1 MRHTGT
7 PGKHITRFA
16 VTSLLLSPLL
26 LVGCTS
32 TPKKE
37 VNVSTSVKSPVERP
51 VTQEEITPEHKLVEA
66 KKVWI
71 ETRNKAQRDT
81 LLLEAAELYI
91 ANQKPLLA
99 QQVLYEVKQDGVST
113 DNQAAYALLM
123 AKVYVNDPSASPQT
137 LLTMLESVSDQS
149 QFAVEKAHLQ
159 TQLFIREG
167 NYGAAANSLLKT
179 DLSDEQKVEQIWAW
193 VTSMPL
199 SSLDDV
205 SSQYPALSP
214 FVSLRKLTQEYRFK
228 PEQLA
233 ANLRNF
239 KRVYAGHS
247 LGKAFPKNVDS
258 ATQLSRPSI
267 DSIAILLPL
276 SGRLGAT
283 GNTIKNGIMAAY
295 YQSIEDNQSERDL
308 PQLSFV
314 DTTDK
319 DVESIVSAIGE
330 AKFVIGPLLK
340 DNVERI
346 VPALPTG
353 VNVLALNRF
362 DNVQQAMGELNRTT
376 DLLEN
381 QDTSAN
387 ADNVERNL
395 LSEQKTTEQSSAVQ
409 SVLTKQAPKEHTM
422 ANQPVAANFF
432 GLAPEDEAKQLAEL
446 IFNKGFR
453 APIVIAEQSSLYMR
467 MDDTFKA
474 HWETLNKA
482 EGKRRTNITSV
493 SFNDSNSLRE
503 GITSALD
510 VAQSNE
516 RINQIEY
523 MTNDE
528 VYNMPRSRRDIDAI
542 IAFASPQDTELLN
555 PIIEASL
562 NPLDGQPIP
571 VYATSRSMDYD
582 SGKNQWRDLKNIH
595 FIDMPWLMPQHKW
608 QDLAQTV
615 DQAFTAQSTMQKR
628 LFAFGYDAYELLP
641 QLGILNTLP
650 YLRHE
655 GLTGS
660 LSLNNHGEVERQQ
673 PRAIIRNENVEMLTE

>member
-7 PGKHITRFA
+7 TGKHITRFA

-32 TPKKE
+32 TPKKA
-37 VNVSTSVKSPVERP
+37 VNVPTNLKSPVVQP
-51 VTQEEITPEHKLVEA
+51 VTKEEITPEHKLVEA
-66 KKVWI
+66 KKAWI
-71 ETRNKAQRDT
+71 ETRNKERRDT

-113 DNQAAYALLM
+113 ANQPAYALLM
-123 AKVYVNDPSASPQT
+123 AKVYVNSPDAAPQT
-137 LLTMLESVSDQS
+137 LLTLLETVPDQS
-149 QFAVEKAHLQ
+149 QFGVEKAHLQ
-159 TQLFIREG
+159 TQLFIRKG
-167 NYGAAANSLLKT
+167 NYGAAANNLLKT
-179 DLSDEQKVEQIWAW
+179 DLTDEQKVEQVWAW

-205 SSQYPALSP
+205 SSQYPSLSP
-214 FVSLRKLTQEYRFK
+214 FVSLRKLTQEYRSN

-258 ATQLSRPSI
+258 ATQLSLPSI
-267 DSIAILLPL
+267 DSIAVLLPL

-319 DVESIVSAIGE
+319 DVEGIVSAIGE

-362 DNVQQAMGELNRTT
+362 DNFQQAMGELDRTIE
-376 DLLEN
+376 LLAQQE
-381 QDTSAN
+381 TSESKEAGS
-387 ADNVERNL
+387 
-395 LSEQKTTEQSSAVQ
+395 LSEQKSAMPPLSAEQGLSEKT
-409 SVLTKQAPKEHTM
+409 SVA
-422 ANQPVAANFF
+422 QPIAANFF

-493 SFNDSNSLRE
+493 TFNDSNSLRE

-571 VYATSRSMDYD
+571 VYASSRSMDYD

-608 QDLAQTV
+608 QGLAQTV
-615 DQAFTAQSTMQKR
+615 DQAFAAQSTMQKR

-641 QLGILNTLP
+641 QLGILNTLQ
-650 YLRHE
+650 YLNHD

-660 LSLNNHGEVERQQ
+660 LSLNENGEVERQQ
-673 PRAIIRNENVEMLTE
+673 PRAIIRNEKVEILTE

>member
-7 PGKHITRFA
+7 TGKHITRFA

-32 TPKKE
+32 TPKKA
-37 VNVSTSVKSPVERP
+37 VSVSTNVKSPTEQP
-51 VTQEEITPEHKLVEA
+51 VIQKEITPEHKLVEA

-113 DNQAAYALLM
+113 ANQPAYALLM
-123 AKVYVNDPSASPQT
+123 AKVYANDPSASPQT

-149 QFAVEKAHLQ
+149 QFAVEVAHLQ

-167 NYGAAANSLLKT
+167 NYAAAANSLLKT
-179 DLSDEQKVEQIWAW
+179 DLSDEHKVEQIWAW

-205 SSQYPALSP
+205 SSQYPNLSP
-214 FVSLRKLTQEYRFK
+214 FVSLRKLTQEYRSE

-239 KRVYAGHS
+239 KSVYAGHS

-267 DSIAILLPL
+267 DSIAVLLPL

-295 YQSIEDNQSERDL
+295 YQSIEDNLSERDL
-308 PQLSFV
+308 LQLSFV

-319 DVESIVSAIGE
+319 NVEAIISAIGK

-362 DNVQQAMGELNRTT
+362 DNFQQTMGELDRTIE
-376 DLLEN
+376 LLAQ
-381 QDTSAN
+381 QDASGN
-387 ADNVERNL
+387 AEAGS
-395 LSEQKTTEQSSAVQ
+395 LSEQKSAMPPLSAEQGLSEKTSLA
-409 SVLTKQAPKEHTM
+409 
-422 ANQPVAANFF
+422 QPVAANFF

-493 SFNDSNSLRE
+493 AFNDSNSLRE

-571 VYATSRSMDYD
+571 VYASSRSMDYD

-615 DQAFTAQSTMQKR
+615 DQAFAAQSTMQKR

-660 LSLNNHGEVERQQ
+660 LSLNNNGEVERQQ
-673 PRAIIRNENVEMLTE
+673 PRAIIRNEKVEMLTE

>member
-7 PGKHITRFA
+7 TGKHITRFA

-32 TPKKE
+32 TPKKA
-37 VNVSTSVKSPVERP
+37 VNVPTNVKSPVEQP

-66 KKVWI
+66 KKAWL
-71 ETRNKAQRDT
+71 ETRNKERRDT

-99 QQVLYEVKQDGVST
+99 QQVLHEVKQDGVST
-113 DNQAAYALLM
+113 ANQSAYALLM
-123 AKVYVNDPSASPQT
+123 AKVYVNSPDASPQT
-137 LLTMLESVSDQS
+137 LLTMLETVPDQS
-149 QFAVEKAHLQ
+149 QFGVEKAHLQ

-179 DLSDEQKVEQIWAW
+179 DLTDEQKVEQVWTW
-193 VTSMPL
+193 VTSMSL

-205 SSQYPALSP
+205 SSQYPNLSP
-214 FVSLRKLTQEYRFK
+214 FISLRKLTQEYRSN

-267 DSIAILLPL
+267 DSIAVLLPL

-295 YQSIEDNQSERDL
+295 YQSIEDNQSERNL

-319 DVESIVSAIGE
+319 DAEGIISAIGE

-362 DNVQQAMGELNRTT
+362 DNFQQAMGELDRTIE
-376 DLLEN
+376 LLAQ
-381 QDTSAN
+381 QDASGN
-387 ADNVERNL
+387 AEAGS
-395 LSEQKTTEQSSAVQ
+395 LSEQKSAIPPLSAEQGLSEKT
-409 SVLTKQAPKEHTM
+409 SVA
-422 ANQPVAANFF
+422 QPIAANFF

-493 SFNDSNSLRE
+493 TFNDSNSLRE

-571 VYATSRSMDYD
+571 VYASSRSMDYD

-608 QDLAQTV
+608 QGLAQTV
-615 DQAFTAQSTMQKR
+615 DQAFAAQSTMQKR

-641 QLGILNTLP
+641 QLGILNTLQ
-650 YLRHE
+650 YLNHD

-660 LSLNNHGEVERQQ
+660 LSLNENGEVERQQ
-673 PRAIIRNENVEMLTE
+673 PRAIIRNEKVEILTE

>member
-7 PGKHITRFA
+7 TGKHITRFA

-32 TPKKE
+32 TPKKA
-37 VNVSTSVKSPVERP
+37 VNVPTNVKSPVEQP

-66 KKVWI
+66 KKAWL
-71 ETRNKAQRDT
+71 ETRNKERRDT

-113 DNQAAYALLM
+113 ANQSAYALLM
-123 AKVYVNDPSASPQT
+123 AKVYVNSPDASPQT
-137 LLTMLESVSDQS
+137 LLTMLETVPDQS
-149 QFAVEKAHLQ
+149 QFGVEKAHLQ

-179 DLSDEQKVEQIWAW
+179 DLTDEQKVEQVWTW
-193 VTSMPL
+193 VTSMSL

-205 SSQYPALSP
+205 SSQYPNLSP
-214 FVSLRKLTQEYRFK
+214 FISLRKLTQEYRSN

-267 DSIAILLPL
+267 DSIAVLLPL

-295 YQSIEDNQSERDL
+295 YQSIEDNQSERNL

-319 DVESIVSAIGE
+319 DAEGIISAIGE

-362 DNVQQAMGELNRTT
+362 DNFQQAMGELDRSIE
-376 DLLEN
+376 LLAQ
-381 QDTSAN
+381 QDSSGN
-387 ADNVERNL
+387 AEAGS
-395 LSEQKTTEQSSAVQ
+395 LSEQKSAIPPLSAEQGLSEKT
-409 SVLTKQAPKEHTM
+409 SVA
-422 ANQPVAANFF
+422 QPIAANFF

-493 SFNDSNSLRE
+493 TFNDSNSLRE

-571 VYATSRSMDYD
+571 VYASSRSMDYD

-608 QDLAQTV
+608 QGLAQTV
-615 DQAFTAQSTMQKR
+615 DQAFAAQSTMQKR

-641 QLGILNTLP
+641 QLGILNTLQ
-650 YLRHE
+650 YLNHD

-660 LSLNNHGEVERQQ
+660 LSLNENGEVERQQ
-673 PRAIIRNENVEMLTE
+673 PRAIIRNEKVEILTE

>member
-7 PGKHITRFA
+7 TGKHITRFA

-32 TPKKE
+32 TPKKA
-37 VNVSTSVKSPVERP
+37 VNVSTNVKSPVEQP

-66 KKVWI
+66 KKAWL
-71 ETRNKAQRDT
+71 ETRNKERRDT

-113 DNQAAYALLM
+113 ANQSAYALLM
-123 AKVYVNDPSASPQT
+123 AKVYVNSPDASPQT
-137 LLTMLESVSDQS
+137 LLTLLETVPDQS

-159 TQLFIREG
+159 TQLFVREG

-179 DLSDEQKVEQIWAW
+179 DLTDEQKVEQIWAW
-193 VTSMPL
+193 VTSLPL

-205 SSQYPALSP
+205 SAQYPDLSP
-214 FVSLRKLTQEYRFK
+214 FVSLRKLTQEYRST

-247 LGKAFPKNVDS
+247 LGKAFPKNVDT

-267 DSIAILLPL
+267 DSIAVLLPL

-295 YQSIEDNQSERDL
+295 YQSIEENQSERDL

-319 DVESIVSAIGE
+319 DVEGIVSAIGE

-340 DNVERI
+340 DNVERV

-362 DNVQQAMGELNRTT
+362 DNFQQAMGELDRTIE
-376 DLLEN
+376 LLAQ
-381 QDTSAN
+381 QDASGN
-387 ADNVERNL
+387 AAAGS
-395 LSEQKTTEQSSAVQ
+395 LSEQKSAMPPLSAEQGLSEKT
-409 SVLTKQAPKEHTM
+409 SVE
-422 ANQPVAANFF
+422 QPIAANFF

-474 HWETLNKA
+474 HWETLNQA

-493 SFNDSNSLRE
+493 TFNDSNSLRE

-571 VYATSRSMDYD
+571 VYASSRSMDYD

-608 QDLAQTV
+608 QGLAQTV
-615 DQAFTAQSTMQKR
+615 DQAFAAQSTMQKR

-641 QLGILNTLP
+641 QLGILNTLQ
-650 YLRHE
+650 YLNHD

-660 LSLNNHGEVERQQ
+660 LSLNENGEVERQQ
-673 PRAIIRNENVEMLTE
+673 PRAIIRNEKVEILTE

>member
-1 MRHTGT
+1 VRHTGT
-7 PGKHITRFA
+7 TGKHITRFA

-32 TPKKE
+32 TPKKA
-37 VNVSTSVKSPVERP
+37 VSPSTSVKSPVERP

-66 KKVWI
+66 KKAWL
-71 ETRNKAQRDT
+71 ETRNKEQRDT

-113 DNQAAYALLM
+113 ANQPAYALLM
-123 AKVYVNDPSASPQT
+123 AKVYVNSPDASSQT
-137 LLTMLESVSDQS
+137 LLTLLETVPDQS

-179 DLSDEQKVEQIWAW
+179 DLTDEQKVEQVWAW
-193 VTSMPL
+193 VTSMSL
-199 SSLDDV
+199 SSLDDE

-214 FVSLRKLTQEYRFK
+214 FVSLRKLTQEYRSN

-247 LGKAFPKNVDS
+247 LGKAFPKNVNS

-267 DSIAILLPL
+267 DSIAVLLPL

-314 DTTDK
+314 DTTNK
-319 DVESIVSAIGE
+319 DVEGIVSAIGE

-362 DNVQQAMGELNRTT
+362 DNFQQAMGELDRTIE
-376 DLLEN
+376 LLAQQE
-381 QDTSAN
+381 TSESA
-387 ADNVERNL
+387 AAGS
-395 LSEQKTTEQSSAVQ
+395 LSEQKSAMPPLSAERGLSEKTSVEQ
-409 SVLTKQAPKEHTM
+409 PI
-422 ANQPVAANFF
+422 AANFF

-474 HWETLNKA
+474 HWETLSKA

-493 SFNDSNSLRE
+493 TFNDSNSLRE

-571 VYATSRSMDYD
+571 VYASSRSMDYD

-608 QDLAQTV
+608 QGLAQTV
-615 DQAFTAQSTMQKR
+615 DQAFAAQSTMQKR

-641 QLGILNTLP
+641 QLGILNTLQ
-650 YLRHE
+650 YLNHD

-660 LSLNNHGEVERQQ
+660 LSLNENGEVERQQ
-673 PRAIIRNENVEMLTE
+673 PRAIIRNEKVEILTE

>member
-1 MRHTGT
+1 VRHTGT
-7 PGKHITRFA
+7 TGKHITRFA

-32 TPKKE
+32 TPKKA
-37 VNVSTSVKSPVERP
+37 VNVPTNVKSPVEQP

-66 KKVWI
+66 KKAWL
-71 ETRNKAQRDT
+71 ETRNKERRDT

-113 DNQAAYALLM
+113 ANQSAYALLM
-123 AKVYVNDPSASPQT
+123 AKVYVNSPDASPQT
-137 LLTMLESVSDQS
+137 LLTMLETVPDQS
-149 QFAVEKAHLQ
+149 QFGVEKAHLQ

-167 NYGAAANSLLKT
+167 NYGAAANSLLKP
-179 DLSDEQKVEQIWAW
+179 DLTDEQKVEQVWTW
-193 VTSMPL
+193 VTSMSL

-205 SSQYPALSP
+205 SSQYPNLSP
-214 FVSLRKLTQEYRFK
+214 FISLRKLTQEYRSN

-258 ATQLSRPSI
+258 ATRLSRPSI
-267 DSIAILLPL
+267 DSIAVLLPL

-295 YQSIEDNQSERDL
+295 YQSIEDNQSERNL

-319 DVESIVSAIGE
+319 DAEGIISAIGE

-362 DNVQQAMGELNRTT
+362 DNFQQAMGELDRTIE
-376 DLLEN
+376 LLAQ
-381 QDTSAN
+381 QDASGN
-387 ADNVERNL
+387 AEAGS
-395 LSEQKTTEQSSAVQ
+395 LSEQKSAIPPLSAEQGLSEKT
-409 SVLTKQAPKEHTM
+409 SVA
-422 ANQPVAANFF
+422 QPIAANFF

-493 SFNDSNSLRE
+493 TFNDSNSLRE

-571 VYATSRSMDYD
+571 VYASSRSMDYD

-608 QDLAQTV
+608 QGLAQTV
-615 DQAFTAQSTMQKR
+615 DQAFAAQSTMQKR

-641 QLGILNTLP
+641 QLGILNTLQ
-650 YLRHE
+650 YLNHD

-660 LSLNNHGEVERQQ
+660 LSLNENGEVERQQ
-673 PRAIIRNENVEMLTE
+673 PRAIIRNEKVEILTE

>member
-7 PGKHITRFA
+7 TGKHITRFA

-32 TPKKE
+32 TPKKA
-37 VNVSTSVKSPVERP
+37 VNVPTNVKSPVEQP

-66 KKVWI
+66 KKAWL
-71 ETRNKAQRDT
+71 ETRNKERRDT

-113 DNQAAYALLM
+113 ANQSAYALLM
-123 AKVYVNDPSASPQT
+123 AKVYVNSPDASPQT
-137 LLTMLESVSDQS
+137 LLTMLETVPDQS
-149 QFAVEKAHLQ
+149 QFGVEKAHLQ

-179 DLSDEQKVEQIWAW
+179 DLTDEQKVEQVWTW
-193 VTSMPL
+193 VTSMSL

-205 SSQYPALSP
+205 SSQYPNLSP
-214 FVSLRKLTQEYRFK
+214 FISLRKLTQEYRSN

-267 DSIAILLPL
+267 DSIAVLLPL

-295 YQSIEDNQSERDL
+295 YQSIEDNQSERNL

-319 DVESIVSAIGE
+319 DAEGIISAIGE

-362 DNVQQAMGELNRTT
+362 DNFQQAMGELDRTIE
-376 DLLEN
+376 LLAQ
-381 QDTSAN
+381 QDASGN
-387 ADNVERNL
+387 AEAGS
-395 LSEQKTTEQSSAVQ
+395 LSEQKSAIPPLSAEQGLSEKT
-409 SVLTKQAPKEHTM
+409 SVA
-422 ANQPVAANFF
+422 QPIAANFF

-474 HWETLNKA
+474 HWKTLNKA

-493 SFNDSNSLRE
+493 TFNDSNSLRE
-503 GITSALD
+503 GVTSALD

-571 VYATSRSMDYD
+571 VYASSRSMDYD

-608 QDLAQTV
+608 QGLAQTV
-615 DQAFTAQSTMQKR
+615 DQAFAAQSTMQKR

-641 QLGILNTLP
+641 QLGILNTLQ
-650 YLRHE
+650 YLNHD

-660 LSLNNHGEVERQQ
+660 LSLNENGEVERQQ
-673 PRAIIRNENVEMLTE
+673 PRAIIRNEKVEILTE

>member
-7 PGKHITRFA
+7 TGKHITRFA

-32 TPKKE
+32 TPKKA
-37 VNVSTSVKSPVERP
+37 VNVPTNVKSPVEQP

-66 KKVWI
+66 KKAWL
-71 ETRNKAQRDT
+71 ETRNKERRDT

-113 DNQAAYALLM
+113 ANQSAYALLM
-123 AKVYVNDPSASPQT
+123 AKVYVNSPDASPQT
-137 LLTMLESVSDQS
+137 LLTMLETVPDQS
-149 QFAVEKAHLQ
+149 QFGVEKAHLQ

-179 DLSDEQKVEQIWAW
+179 DLTDEQKVEQVWTW
-193 VTSMPL
+193 VTSMSL

-205 SSQYPALSP
+205 SSQYPNLSP
-214 FVSLRKLTQEYRFK
+214 FISLRKLTQEYRSN

-258 ATQLSRPSI
+258 ATRLSRPSI
-267 DSIAILLPL
+267 DSIAVLLPL

-295 YQSIEDNQSERDL
+295 YQSIEDNQSERNL

-319 DVESIVSAIGE
+319 DAEGIISAIGE

-362 DNVQQAMGELNRTT
+362 DNFQQAMGELDRTIE
-376 DLLEN
+376 LLAQ
-381 QDTSAN
+381 QDASGN
-387 ADNVERNL
+387 AEAGS
-395 LSEQKTTEQSSAVQ
+395 LSEQKSAIPPLSAEQGLSEKT
-409 SVLTKQAPKEHTM
+409 SVA
-422 ANQPVAANFF
+422 QPIAANFF

-493 SFNDSNSLRE
+493 TFNDSNSLRE

-571 VYATSRSMDYD
+571 VYASSRSMDYD

-608 QDLAQTV
+608 QGLAQTV
-615 DQAFTAQSTMQKR
+615 DQAFAAQSTMQKR

-641 QLGILNTLP
+641 QLGILNTLQ
-650 YLRHE
+650 YLNHD

-660 LSLNNHGEVERQQ
+660 LSLNENGEVERQQ
-673 PRAIIRNENVEMLTE
+673 PRAIIRNEKVEILTE

>member
-7 PGKHITRFA
+7 TGKHITRFA

-32 TPKKE
+32 TPKKA
-37 VNVSTSVKSPVERP
+37 VNVPTNVKSPVEQP

-66 KKVWI
+66 KKAWL
-71 ETRNKAQRDT
+71 ETRNKERRDT

-99 QQVLYEVKQDGVST
+99 QQVLHEVKQDGVST
-113 DNQAAYALLM
+113 ANQSAYALLM
-123 AKVYVNDPSASPQT
+123 AKVYVNSPDASPQT
-137 LLTMLESVSDQS
+137 LLTMLETVPDQS
-149 QFAVEKAHLQ
+149 QFGVEKAHLQ

-179 DLSDEQKVEQIWAW
+179 DLTDEQKVEQVWTW
-193 VTSMPL
+193 VTSMSL

-205 SSQYPALSP
+205 SSQYPNLSP
-214 FVSLRKLTQEYRFK
+214 FISLRKLTQEYRSN

-267 DSIAILLPL
+267 DSIAVLLPL

-295 YQSIEDNQSERDL
+295 YQSIEDNQSERNL

-319 DVESIVSAIGE
+319 DAEGIISAIGE

-362 DNVQQAMGELNRTT
+362 DNFQQAMGELDRTIE
-376 DLLEN
+376 LLAQ
-381 QDTSAN
+381 QDASGN
-387 ADNVERNL
+387 AEAGS
-395 LSEQKTTEQSSAVQ
+395 LSEQKSAIPPLSAEQGLSEKT
-409 SVLTKQAPKEHTM
+409 SVA
-422 ANQPVAANFF
+422 QPIAANFF

-474 HWETLNKA
+474 HWKTLNKA

-493 SFNDSNSLRE
+493 TFNDSNSLRE
-503 GITSALD
+503 GVTSALD

-571 VYATSRSMDYD
+571 VYASSRSMDYD

-608 QDLAQTV
+608 QGLAQTV
-615 DQAFTAQSTMQKR
+615 DQAFAAQSTMQKR

-641 QLGILNTLP
+641 QLGILNTLQ
-650 YLRHE
+650 YLNHD

-660 LSLNNHGEVERQQ
+660 LSLNENGEVERQQ
-673 PRAIIRNENVEMLTE
+673 PRAIIRNEKVEILTE